1 MMHAPNCNCPQCRAA
16 ATGFEFETFE
26 TGDEEELE
34 LATELLQVRNDQEL
48 EQFLGDVFKSVGR
61 GLKSVGSFAMKHVA
75 PVLGS
80 ALKTIAKTALP
91 IAGGALGSF
100 IPIPGVGTA
109 LGSALGGMVANAL
122 EMEVAGINRE
132 DADLER
138 ARHFVRLA
146 KSAIREAAL
155 ALGSGPPESVARTAL
170 VNATMRQ
177 FPAAVPVVRALLPM
191 AGHAAHSTA
200 MGATPGGLTGTW
212 QRRGSNIVVDGL

>member
-1 MMHAPNCNCPQCRAA
+1 MHMPNCNCPQCRAA
-16 ATGFEFETFE
+16 ATGFELETFE
-26 TGDEEELE
+26 TADQEELE
-34 LATELLQVRNDQEL
+34 LAMELLQVRNDQEL
-48 EQFLGDVFKSVGR
+48 EQFLGNIFKSVGR

-122 EMEVAGINRE
+122 ELEVAGLDRDE
-132 DADLER
+132 ADIER

-155 ALGSGPPESVARTAL
+155 ALGSGPPESIARTAL
-170 VNATMRQ
+170 VNATMKQ
-177 FPAAVPVVRALLPM
+177 LPAAAPVVKGLLRTGNP
-191 AGHAAHSTA
+191 AAHSPT
-200 MGATPGGLTGTW
+200 MGSTQSGQTGTW
-212 QRRGSNIVVDGL
+212 QRHGSNIIVDGL